1 MRSAMIEAMKFWVT
15 ECDID
20 GYRCD
25 VADWVPVDFWNE
37 ARRALDSIKPVFML
51 AEAENPELHE
61 KAFDMSYAWEFH
73 FIMNDVAQ
81 GNKSVKHIRDYL
93 KGNAKRFEKDAYRLH
108 FTSNHDEN
116 SWKGTV
122 EERLGKSKKAFAVLA
137 ATIEG
142 MPLIYNGQE
151 GGLNK
156 RLEFFEKDTIEWGD
170 WSMSDFYTPLL
181 NLNKE
186 NEALWNGNFGGDI
199 RLLNPEKDT
208 INLAYS
214 REKGNSGVICLFNF
228 SNQNSTVR
236 IDFSGLSGRYTEL
249 YEKDTLNLNDS
260 LIALQPWEFKLYH
273 K

>member
-1 MRSAMIEAMKFWVT
+1 
-15 ECDID
+15 
-20 GYRCD
+20 
-25 VADWVPVDFWNE
+25 
-37 ARRALDSIKPVFML
+37 
-51 AEAENPELHE
+51 
-61 KAFDMSYAWEFH
+61 
-73 FIMNDVAQ
+73 
-81 GNKSVKHIRDYL
+81 
-93 KGNAKRFEKDAYRLH
+93 
-108 FTSNHDEN
+108 
-116 SWKGTV
+116 
-122 EERLGKSKKAFAVLA
+122 
-137 ATIEG
+137 

-181 NLNKE
+181 NLNRE
-186 NEALWNGNFGGDI
+186 NESLWNGNFGGNI

-214 REKGNSGVICLFNF
+214 REKGNSGVICIFNF